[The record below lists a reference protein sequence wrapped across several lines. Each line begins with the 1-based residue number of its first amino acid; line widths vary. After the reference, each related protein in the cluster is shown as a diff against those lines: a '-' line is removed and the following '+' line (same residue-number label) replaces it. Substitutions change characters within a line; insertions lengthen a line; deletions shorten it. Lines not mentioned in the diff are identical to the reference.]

1 MKLPVVVTKSHQGK
15 SLELDAKRET
25 IALLDERGESLGMVS
40 WGAIID
46 YISFSKQQS
55 RPAEARRQPRV
66 SLTARI
72 RYVTPSGTQ
81 MESHATGVG
90 GGGLFIESA
99 DPLPIGTELTVL
111 FALPDRP
118 NNWLEARGRVSW
130 VCPKPDQ
137 YTFFP
142 GMGVRFTAI
151 APDMQAQL
159 LGFVDTLKKTS

>member
-1 MKLPVVVTKSHQGK
+1 MKLPVVITKSHQGK
-15 SLELDAKRET
+15 SLEFDAKRET

-40 WGAIID
+40 WGAVID
-46 YISFSKQQS
+46 YISFSQHQN
-55 RPAEARRQPRV
+55 RPADARRQPRV
-66 SLTARI
+66 SLTARV
-72 RYVTPSGTQ
+72 RYVTPSGAQ

-99 DPLPIGTELTVL
+99 DPLPIGTELTVR

-118 NNWLEARGRVSW
+118 AEWLEVRGRVAW

-142 GMGVRFTAI
+142 GMSVRFTAI
-151 APDMQAQL
+151 APDMKAQL
-159 LGFVDTLKKTS
+159 LDFVGSLKKS